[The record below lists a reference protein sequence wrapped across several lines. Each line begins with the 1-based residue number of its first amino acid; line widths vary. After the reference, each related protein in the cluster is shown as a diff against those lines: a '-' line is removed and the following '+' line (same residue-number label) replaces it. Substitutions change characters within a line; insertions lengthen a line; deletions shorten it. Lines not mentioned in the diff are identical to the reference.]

1 MADISIFRGDSRI
14 VAIPVFDADLNE
26 YRKTGVDQTTNPTLD
41 DVAEVDYVVSD
52 NAARDTTYIEKD
64 LGDSDVEIVQAQTI
78 QDVDFDSIPNEAAV
92 VRVKLNVSD
101 TQPLPIQSL
110 RHECQLTD
118 INNDATTIMTG
129 AFEVSESA
137 TNPP

>member
-1 MADISIFRGDSRI
+1 MADISIFRGDSR
-14 VAIPVFDADLNE
+14 VVGIPVFDADLDK
-26 YRKTGVDQTTNPTLD
+26 YRKTGVDPSTNATLD
-41 DVAEVDYVVSD
+41 DVDEVDYVVSD
-52 NAARDTTYIEKD
+52 NAARDTTYIAKD

-78 QDVDFDSIPNEAAV
+78 QDVEFNSIPNEAAV

-101 TQPLPIQSL
+101 TQSLPIQSL

-118 INNDATTIMTG
+118 INDDATTIMTG

>member
-64 LGDSDVEIVQAQTI
+64 LSDSDVEIVQAQTI

-118 INNDATTIMTG
+118 INGDATTIMTG
-129 AFEVSESA
+129 AFEVQESA

>member
-14 VAIPVFDADLNE
+14 VAIPVFDADLDE
-26 YRKTGVDQTTNPTLD
+26 YRKTGVSQATNPTLD
-41 DVAEVDYVVSD
+41 DVDEVDYVVSD

-64 LGDSDVEIVQAQTI
+64 LSDSDVEIVQAQTI
-78 QDVDFDSIPNEAAV
+78 NDVDFDSIPNEAAV

-101 TQPLPIQSL
+101 TQPLPIESL

-118 INNDATTIMTG
+118 INGDVTTIMTG
-129 AFEVSESA
+129 AFELSESA
-137 TNPP
+137 TNPS